1 MIKEIQSLSDLIDD
15 YDLFLFDQWG
25 VIHDGKN
32 IFPKAEEV
40 FLHLQNLKK
49 QVVIISNSGKKS
61 SDNINRMKKLGAKN
75 TLNVPL
81 ITSGDVCRDL
91 LVNKKNY
98 FKKSF
103 KENFDPS

>member
-1 MIKEIQSLSDLIDD
+1 MIKEIQSLLDLIDD

-49 QVVIISNSGKKS
+49 QAIIISNSGKKS
-61 SDNINRMKKLGAKN
+61 SDNISSCLLYTSPSPRDRTRSRM
-75 TLNVPL
+75 
-81 ITSGDVCRDL
+81 
-91 LVNKKNY
+91 
-98 FKKSF
+98 
-103 KENFDPS
+103 PSSA